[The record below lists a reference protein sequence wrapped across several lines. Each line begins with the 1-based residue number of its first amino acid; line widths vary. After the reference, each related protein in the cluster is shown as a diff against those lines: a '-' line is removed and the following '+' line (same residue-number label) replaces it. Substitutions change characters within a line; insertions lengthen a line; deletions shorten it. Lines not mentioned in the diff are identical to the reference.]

1 MVPGPT
7 GRSLYPHAALWLPC
21 MQGTSILTSNSDD
34 QMLYTKLGADIKPML
49 QHTQVLKRFTHTLR
63 RTDNETRHQNVLIL
77 LVDQKIYGYHCI
89 RPHTTDA
96 LQTRNLA
103 ITNRWHISSNAAQ
116 LQEKMHSK
124 RSVISEITLTTNQS
138 TTQHFLLATCIN
150 NVPILHC
157 FRNITTSL
165 LNKKG
170 SLVLTTPALGVI
182 YHPYASTWHVQNLH
196 RI

>member
-1 MVPGPT
+1 MVPGRT

-77 LVDQKIYGYHCI
+77 LVDQKIYWYHCI

-103 ITNRWHISSNAAQ
+103 ITNRWHISSSAAQ

-138 TTQHFLLATCIN
+138 TTQHFLLVTCTQWTIKKRDILFLTITLANLNRFLQFLYHFNREEIIHAT
-150 NVPILHC
+150 VVK
-157 FRNITTSL
+157 FTTS
-165 LNKKG
+165 
-170 SLVLTTPALGVI
+170 P
-182 YHPYASTWHVQNLH
+182 
-196 RI
+196 